1 MNNPILHHAIREQL
15 KSILASEVFSRS
27 RRMQRFLQFV
37 VEETLAGREDQLGEY
52 AVGVAVF
59 DRGVDFEPGLDPIVR
74 NDARRLRLKL
84 LEYYNQAALPGNH
97 IVIEIPKGGYVP
109 VFRKAAARVEEPV
122 ASLGLARCRITVQL
136 MQSTAGGTGWA
147 DEYEFEV
154 GELLAVQT
162 KIAAN
167 VLREV
172 TARREMRHSTGLHLA
187 IAA

>member
-1 MNNPILHHAIREQL
+1 MNNPIMQHAIREQL
-15 KSILASEVFSRS
+15 KSILVSDVFSRS
-27 RRMQRFLQFV
+27 RRMQRFLEFV
-37 VEETLAGREDQLGEY
+37 VDETLAGREDQLGEY

-59 DRGVDFEPGLDPIVR
+59 DRGTDFEPGLDPIVR

-84 LEYYNQAALPGNH
+84 LEYYNQTGLASNH

-109 VFRKAAARVEEPV
+109 VFRKAVARSEEPA
-122 ASLGLARCRITVQL
+122 ASLGLARCRITVHL
-136 MQSTAGGTGWA
+136 MQSTAGGPLWA

-172 TARREMRHSTGLHLA
+172 TARREMRHQNVLHLA
-187 IAA
+187 LAA